1 MDPVTLAG
9 HVKEAMTR
17 NQLFV
22 IPYPEMRKRVA
33 DHFESILSVFPPMES
48 DVAGAAKRQAA
59 MVRFVTE
66 RQAIEARRRD

>member
-1 MDPVTLAG
+1 
-9 HVKEAMTR
+9 MTR

-33 DHFESILSVFPPMES
+33 DHFESVLSVFPPPES
-48 DVAGAAKRQAA
+48 DVTGVAKRQAA

-66 RQAIEARRRD
+66 RQAIEARRK